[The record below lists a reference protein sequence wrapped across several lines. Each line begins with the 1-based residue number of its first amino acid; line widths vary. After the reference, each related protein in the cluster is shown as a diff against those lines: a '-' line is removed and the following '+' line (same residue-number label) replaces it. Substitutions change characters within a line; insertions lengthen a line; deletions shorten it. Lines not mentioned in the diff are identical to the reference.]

1 MNNKKSH
8 LKLSRKR
15 IESIESLYNSGL
27 SQRKVGKLFS
37 VSYSTIGRLLRKH
50 NIPVRNCGAI
60 KRIHLDIKKITEL
73 YNSGAT
79 LKERGVLFKVS
90 HTTIFN
96 FIIKNNIKKTKNET
110 KLSNKKPTFGS

>member
-1 MNNKKSH
+1 MNNKKPY
-8 LKLSRKR
+8 LKLSRKQ

-27 SQRKVGKLFS
+27 SQREVGKLFS
-37 VSYSTIGRLLRKH
+37 TSYSTIDRLMRKH
-50 NIPVRNCGAI
+50 NIPVRSSGPI

-79 LKERGVLFKVS
+79 LKGMGALFKVS

-96 FIIKNNIKKTKNET
+96 FIIKNNIKKAKNEA
-110 KLSNKKPTFGS
+110 KLSNK